1 MLLEVDK
8 VYQGIRKKFNE
19 QGNEKFRVS
28 VKFMG

>member
-1 MLLEVDK
+1 MWLEVDK

-19 QGNEKFRVS
+19 QENEKFRVS